1 LEKGFYEKSTI
12 ADKDNPINITYD
24 ELLHK
29 SDSEVDSWIDE
40 LRTYVITQ
48 WDEFGQ
54 PPVIGQNE
62 KDIISNWRKLF
73 GYDVE
78 SFHDDKSNVIKNFN
92 KHASGVNQFFPT
104 MLKTK
109 ISTGVNSDNAT
120 SIYDHFKEDSLKDTF
135 KKAMLR
141 ALYKDSMYT
150 FSLSVVKSEMGMGVS
165 EFLQNTNQNEKYGIM
180 VVQQRSENPV
190 DPLSEYLILK
200 KSEVEMYLT
209 TGRLTEQ
216 NLRTIGGE
224 LESSY
229 ELKNGELRYY
239 HYYIRKYK
247 RKQRIFPSALQVF
260 RLGLGQPAVN
270 FPPLTA
276 KFLYEHFTKHIK
288 NNKVNI
294 YDPSSGWGG
303 RILGAMC
310 TDRDLHYIGTDPN
323 PDNVGIYQR
332 VAEFYNQKCFQTNP
346 FWGKEN
352 GNTYEIFTDGSEE
365 IGNNPN
371 FQKYKGK
378 LDMVFT
384 SPPYF
389 NREQYSQDENQSFK
403 KFSAYEDWRDNF
415 LRPTLTT
422 AFEYLNEDR
431 YLCWN
436 IADIKV
442 GDNKYIPLEQDS
454 IDVVES
460 LGGEYKGIYKMLMT
474 RMVGIDASQIK
485 NSVIVKKHP
494 LSRGGDY
501 YKFEPIL
508 IFYKPRTHDEI

>member
-1 LEKGFYEKSTI
+1 MNKQKWFYEKSNI
-12 ADKDNPINITYD
+12 ASKDNPINITYD

-29 SDSEVDSWIDE
+29 SDSDVEKWIDE

-48 WDEFGQ
+48 WDENGQ

-62 KDIISNWRKLF
+62 DEIISNWKKLF

-78 SFHDDKSNVIKNFN
+78 SFFDEKTKVVKNFN
-92 KHASGVNQFFPT
+92 KYASGVNQFFPT

-109 ISTGVNSDNAT
+109 ISTGVSSDGAT
-120 SIYDHFKEDSLKDTF
+120 SIYDHFKDDELRETF

-141 ALYKDSMYT
+141 SLFKDSMYT
-150 FSLSVVKSEMGMGVS
+150 FSLSVKVKEMGMSNVS
-165 EFLQNTNQNEKYGIM
+165 DFLKQTNQDQTYGIM
-180 VVQQRSENPV
+180 VVRQSDTKPV
-190 DPLSEYLILK
+190 DINSQYLILK
-200 KSEVEMYLT
+200 KSEVEMYLS
-209 TGRLTEQ
+209 TGCLTEQ
-216 NLRTIGGE
+216 NLRTIGDK
-224 LESSY
+224 LKDSY
-229 ELKNGELRYY
+229 ELKNGDKRYY

-276 KFLYEHFTKHIK
+276 KFLYEQFTKHIK
-288 NNKVNI
+288 DLNLIVS
-294 YDPSSGWGG
+294 DPSSGWGG

-310 TDRDLHYIGTDPN
+310 SDRNIHYVGIDPN
-323 PDNVGIYQR
+323 PDNLGRYEA
-332 VAEFYNQKCFQTNP
+332 VADYYNEHCFNPNP
-346 FWGKEN
+346 FWGKAEP
-352 GNTYEIFTDGSEE
+352 NTYEIFREGSEE
-365 IGNNPN
+365 VGNNPE

-403 KFSAYEDWRDNF
+403 KFGAYDDWRDNF
-415 LRPTLTT
+415 LKPTLTT
-422 AFEYLNEDR
+422 MYSYLKPDR

-442 GDNKYIPLEQDS
+442 GSDKYIPLEQDS
-454 IDVVES
+454 IDIVES
-460 LGGEYKGIYKMLMT
+460 LGGEYQGIYKMLMT
-474 RMVGIDASQIK
+474 RMVGIDASNVK
-485 NSVIVKKHP
+485 NSVMIKSHP

-501 YKFEPIL
+501 FKFEPIL
-508 IFYKPRTHDEI
+508 IFYKPKE